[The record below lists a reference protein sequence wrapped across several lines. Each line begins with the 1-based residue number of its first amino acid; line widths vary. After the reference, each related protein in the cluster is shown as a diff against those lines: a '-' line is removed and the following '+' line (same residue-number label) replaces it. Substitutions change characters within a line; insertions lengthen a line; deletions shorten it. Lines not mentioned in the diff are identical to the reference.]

1 MQHVAWDDLRLLLA
15 VAHGRSYA
23 RAARHLGLD
32 DTTVSRRLRGL
43 ERSIGH
49 PLVGRR
55 PDGSA
60 ALTPL
65 GAEIARRAE
74 RMEAAVREIEEAV
87 GRDRSSPAGTVRLTA
102 VPMIV
107 NRLLVP
113 KLARLTETAPMVT
126 VEFVPEARDLSLTR
140 READLALRLARPA
153 AGGTRVLARRIGS
166 LAYDGY
172 VAAATDRDEEG
183 ALGWI
188 TYDDAFAHLPPAR
201 WLARAAREGR
211 AARIVVRDAETMIEA
226 AAHGH
231 GRALLPRAIGEGD
244 GRLRPVTALPHP
256 APDREVWLLSHRE
269 QRHLASMRAVTAWLN
284 DFAW

>member
-23 RAARHLGLD
+23 RAARHLGID

-65 GAEIARRAE
+65 GMEIARRAE
-74 RMEAAVREIEEAV
+74 RMEAAAREIEEAV
-87 GRDRSSPAGTVRLTA
+87 GRDRSSPTGAVRLTA
-102 VPMIV
+102 VPVIV

-113 KLARLTETAPMVT
+113 KLARLAEAAPMVT

-172 VAAATDRDEEG
+172 IAAATDRDEEG
-183 ALGWI
+183 ALAGPGSARGSGGPDHRARCG
-188 TYDDAFAHLPPAR
+188 DDDRGGRTRA
-201 WLARAAREGR
+201 WARAAAPGDRRGGR
-211 AARIVVRDAETMIEA
+211 APSPCNGASLPGTRPRGLAVVA
-226 AAHGH
+226 
-231 GRALLPRAIGEGD
+231 PRTASPGVHAGSD
-244 GRLRPVTALPHP
+244 GVA
-256 APDREVWLLSHRE
+256 
-269 QRHLASMRAVTAWLN
+269 Q
-284 DFAW
+284 